1 MKRAACKGRQA
12 RRKSFFLKKEPKN
25 FYLLR
30 VTPNHPGGVGSYGQ
44 YAKVFWFFF
53 SKKNRLF
60 TGLCVTVPDS
70 SV

>member
-1 MKRAACKGRQA
+1 MPGHAADLQ
-12 RRKSFFLKKEPKN
+12 EPKD

-30 VTPNHPGGVGSYGQ
+30 VTPNDPGDVGSYGQ

-53 SKKNRLF
+53 SKKNRFLA
-60 TGLCVTVPDS
+60 GLCLRVPDS